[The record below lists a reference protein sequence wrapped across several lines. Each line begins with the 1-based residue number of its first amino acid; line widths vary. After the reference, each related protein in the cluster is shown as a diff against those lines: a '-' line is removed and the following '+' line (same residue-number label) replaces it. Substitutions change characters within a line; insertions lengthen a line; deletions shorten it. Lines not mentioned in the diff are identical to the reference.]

1 MGLGQVYAGE
11 VELDVVMDTFEDL
24 AGVDNAEEAVYL
36 GLFSALVEATVQAQ
50 ESGNPTN
57 RLAELLVDADGV
69 PIAPT
74 VSAVLTNFAAM
85 AVHMR
90 RELRLYNGAATDA
103 QRLATDGTN
112 HDWQAGTFGPVH

>member
-1 MGLGQVYAGE
+1 MGLASVYAGE
-11 VELDVVMDTFEDL
+11 VELDVVMDTFVAL

-36 GLFSALVEATVQAQ
+36 GLFSALVEATIQAQ
-50 ESGNPTN
+50 ESGVATN
-57 RLAELLVDADGV
+57 RLAESLVDADGV

-74 VSAVLTNFAAM
+74 VAAMITNFASQ

-103 QRLATDGTN
+103 QRLATDGDN
-112 HDWQAGTFGPVH
+112 HDWALNGPVH